1 MARKLTYNELE
12 HTVKE
17 LEKEFLEY
25 KNAKESVFRAK
36 EQLERMFNAVPDH
49 IAIINRHYRIQ
60 IANKSLADKLGCPQ
74 ERLVGELCYKHICR
88 ANRPPASC
96 LHSKMLNDGKEHL
109 AETYNRHLE
118 MNLLIT
124 SSPLYDDEGKLIGG
138 VHVARDITTH
148 KETEKALRQ
157 SEEKG
162 DLDL

>member
-12 HTVKE
+12 HTVNE

-25 KNAKESVFRAK
+25 KNAKESAFRAK

-49 IAIINRHYRIQ
+49 IAIIDSHYRIQ

-74 ERLVGELCYKHICR
+74 ERLVGKLCYKYICR

-96 LHSKMLNDGKEHL
+96 LHAKMLNDSKEHL
-109 AETYNRHLE
+109 AETYNRHFG

-148 KETEKALRQ
+148 KETEKALRE
-157 SEEKG
+157 SEEK
-162 DLDL
+162 

>member
-96 LHSKMLNDGKEHL
+96 LHAKMLNDGKEHL

-157 SEEKG
+157 LEEKG